1 MKFKKKAA
9 QININKFKLKH
20 ILNVLLNFF
29 LTYKNYQT
37 KFFREVIRENYYLT
51 QIALID
57 ISSIF
62 VH

>member
-29 LTYKNYQT
+29 LTYENYQT